1 MKKFLALIVTV
12 LVCLSLLVGC
22 SAGGPNKSYDYDYS
36 HTPTG
41 IPENDKGD
49 NYQFAE
55 IKENDFTDVSKTA
68 DSYFSL
74 NRNTSGYS
82 LMRRQINEG
91 AKIHPSSVRIE
102 DYVNYFN
109 YNYARPTGNDSL
121 ALGGSLFDCPWNA
134 AHKLLRIGVAAEEL
148 NFDDTANNVVFL
160 IDVSGS
166 MYGED
171 RLPLVQQAFTMLLPM
186 LDAADTVS
194 VVTYASGTKVLCE
207 GLTCTDSNKTK
218 IANIIQDI
226 QAGGSTYGEGGINLA
241 YACAEKYM
249 HRGGNNRVIL
259 ATDGDFN
266 VGASIDGELEK
277 LISDKASKGID
288 LTVLGFGMG
297 NTRDDTMETLA
308 KNGNGTAAYID
319 TINEARKVLVE
330 EFSGTMRTVAYDAK
344 AKVMFNAES
353 VDEYRLIG
361 YENSMLTSDQ
371 YNNSKT
377 QAGEIGSGHTVTAV
391 YEVALK
397 KGVADGASVA
407 ELEVAYKK
415 APLTDNENVENPEY
429 KVNASITLD
438 GSYVQ
443 TDDDKFVACVVE
455 YGLLLRESKYKSDA
469 TFADVIARLAA
480 LNDYIAT
487 DGFKTEFAEV
497 VGKAATLY
505 GAKN

>member
-22 SAGGPNKSYDYDYS
+22 SAGPNGYDCDNS
-36 HTPTG
+36 SRAPTG
-41 IPENDKGD
+41 LPEGDDSD

-55 IKENDFTDVSKTA
+55 IKENDFTDASKTA

-74 NRNTSGYS
+74 DRNTSGYS

-91 AKIHPSSVRIE
+91 AKLNPSSVRIE

-109 YNYARPTGNDSL
+109 YDYARPTGEDSL

-134 AHKLLRIGVAAEEL
+134 SHKLLRLGVAAEEV
-148 NFDDTANNVVFL
+148 NFDDVANNVVFL
-160 IDVSGS
+160 MDVSGS
-166 MYGED
+166 MYGAD

-186 LDAADTVS
+186 LDVADTVS
-194 VVTYASGTKVLCE
+194 VVTYASSTKVLCE
-207 GLTCTDSNKTK
+207 GLACTDSNKTK

-226 QAGGSTYGEGGINLA
+226 EAGGSTNGEGGINLA

-249 HRGGNNRVIL
+249 QSGGNNRVIL

-266 VGASIDGELEK
+266 VGASSPDALER
-277 LISDKASKGID
+277 LISDKATKGID

-308 KNGNGTAAYID
+308 KKGNGTAAYID

-330 EFSGTMRTVAYDAK
+330 EFGGTMRTVAYDAK
-344 AKVMFNAES
+344 AKVVFNAQA
-353 VDEYRLIG
+353 VDKYRLIG

-371 YNNSKT
+371 YNDSKT
-377 QAGEIGSGHTVTAV
+377 QAGEIGSGHAVTAV

-397 KGVADGASVA
+397 DGVTDGASVA

-415 APLTDNENVENPEY
+415 APLTDDKTAENPEY
-429 KVNASITLD
+429 KVNATVTLD
-438 GSYVQ
+438 GSYAE

-455 YGLLLRESKYKSDA
+455 YGLLLRESKYKGDA
-469 TFADVIARLAA
+469 TFADVITRLAA

-487 DGFKTEFAEV
+487 DGFKAEFAEV
-497 VGKAATLY
+497 VGKAASLY
-505 GAKN
+505 GAK